1 MKMQIADY
9 EVRPGVVP
17 SGEKAVV
24 RIIPRG
30 KHARFDDQVRR
41 QPKDSPFSFAPEVFE
56 PDADIEYK
64 IYFLPME
71 QSTAPEPMSVCES
84 VLVRPCADGSLEFQH
99 VFSGEQEYKLVIVD
113 SNDREL
119 LRLSIYSLHQDLYGR
134 RAYRGDLHV
143 HSYFSDGRE
152 DPMIVAANYR
162 KNGFDF
168 MALTD
173 HHKMYPSDRKSV
185 V

>member
-30 KHARFDDQVRR
+30 KHARFDDQVHR
-41 QPKDSPFSFAPEVFE
+41 QPKGSPFQFAPEVFE

-99 VFSGEQEYKLVIVD
+99 VFQGSRNISLSSWIPMTG
-113 SNDREL
+113 SCCACPFT
-119 LRLSIYSLHQDLYGR
+119 LSIRICTADGPIGAICMSIPIFRMGGR
-134 RAYRGDLHV
+134 IL
-143 HSYFSDGRE
+143 
-152 DPMIVAANYR
+152 
-162 KNGFDF
+162 
-168 MALTD
+168 
-173 HHKMYPSDRKSV
+173 
-185 V
+185 